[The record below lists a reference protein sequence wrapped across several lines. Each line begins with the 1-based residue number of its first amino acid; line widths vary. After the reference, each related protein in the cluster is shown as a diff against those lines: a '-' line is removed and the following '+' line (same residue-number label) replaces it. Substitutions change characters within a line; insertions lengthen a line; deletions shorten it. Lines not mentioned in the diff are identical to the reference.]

1 LVVGIGSGVLFVMLS
16 LCVVMAVVVRRRRGV
31 GLDEE
36 DEAFLESLPGLPP
49 RFSFKELELAT
60 SRFSKVLGEGGF
72 GTVYEGT
79 LLDGSKVAVKQCCNA
94 INGGPS
100 FRYSLILKSKG
111 LITL

>member
-49 RFSFKELELAT
+49 
-60 SRFSKVLGEGGF
+60 SKVLGEGGF

-94 INGGPS
+94 ITGGPS